1 MNLRKLWVWPMVS
14 HMGSKVAGAA
24 QTEENPGPISTK
36 VRSPRERKLIIL
48 LLLLLTF
55 CAAWVNMLSFLSLG
69 RVFASF
75 MTGNFLFIGVG
86 MLQGSHAL
94 LIRAIIAVGVYFISI
109 TLSSLTLGRMSEP
122 HTPLSRFHRFVRFLL
137 PEWFFLLAFA
147 LLWQFTSGLNH
158 NDAMQITLLC
168 IAVFAMGI
176 QGVLIQKFN
185 FPGVIVNALTGTEI
199 LLGRRLAQDTI
210 GHRDWWRNT
219 WFLAAECLT
228 YILSA
233 IIVVLTMN
241 FFAVQFVP
249 VGIVT
254 IAIGILLAFGYRE
267 KNLLAR

>member
-14 HMGSKVAGAA
+14 HMGSRVASVA
-24 QTEENPGPISTK
+24 QTEENPGPILAK
-36 VRSPRERKLIIL
+36 VHSPREQKLIML

-69 RVFASF
+69 QVFASF

-86 MLQGSHAL
+86 FIQGSHAL
-94 LIRAIIAVGVYFISI
+94 LVRAIIAVGVYFISI
-109 TLSSLTLGRMSEP
+109 ALSSLILGHILEQR
-122 HTPLSRFHRFVRFLL
+122 TPLSRLHRFVRFLV
-137 PEWFFLLAFA
+137 PEWFFLLGFA
-147 LLWQFTSGLNH
+147 LLWQFTGNLSH
-158 NDAMQITLLC
+158 NNGMQIVLLC

-176 QGVLIQKFN
+176 QGVLVQKFN

-210 GHRDWWRNT
+210 SHRDWWRNT

-228 YILSA
+228 YIVSA
-233 IIVVLTMN
+233 IVVVLIMHS
-241 FFAVQFVP
+241 FIVQFVP

-254 IAIGILLAFGYRE
+254 IAICILLAFRYFERRH
-267 KNLLAR
+267 L

>member
-1 MNLRKLWVWPMVS
+1 MNLRKLWVWPVVS
-14 HMGSKVAGAA
+14 HMGLKRASAA
-24 QTEENPGPISTK
+24 QTEENPGTLSAK
-36 VRSPRERKLIIL
+36 VHSPRERKLIML

-69 RVFASF
+69 QVFASF

-86 MLQGSHAL
+86 FIQGSHAL
-94 LIRAIIAVGVYFISI
+94 LIRAIIAVGIYFISV
-109 TLSSLTLGRMSEP
+109 TLSSLTLGRMSEL

-137 PEWFFLLAFA
+137 PEWFFLLGFA
-147 LLWQFTSGLNH
+147 LLWQLTGNLSQNNG
-158 NDAMQITLLC
+158 MQIALLC

-176 QGVLIQKFN
+176 QGVLVQKFN

-210 GHRDWWRNT
+210 SHRDWWKNT

-233 IIVVLTMN
+233 IVVVLTMHS
-241 FFAVQFVP
+241 FAVQFVP
-249 VGIVT
+249 VSIVT
-254 IAIGILLAFGYRE
+254 IAILILLAFGYRE
-267 KNLLAR
+267 LDR